1 MLILAMLKIQVIDW
15 RSLWS
20 PPEAATFHDSD
31 RPFEEGMCLKLGLH
45 TPDFYGKG
53 KKKKRKDLMVFP
65 CLALETLR
73 EKAFVKHHLGQP
85 GLATWL
91 SQATRSEAKHG
102 MEDLTKFS
110 GRGLGD
116 KVF

>member
-1 MLILAMLKIQVIDW
+1 MLKIGLIDW

-20 PPEAATFHDSD
+20 PPGAATFHDSE
-31 RPFEEGMCLKLGLH
+31 RPFEEGVCLKLGLH
-45 TPDFYGKG
+45 TPDFHGEGRK
-53 KKKKRKDLMVFP
+53 KDLMVFP

-73 EKAFVKHHLGQP
+73 EKTFVKHHLEQP

-102 MEDLTKFS
+102 MED
-110 GRGLGD
+110 
-116 KVF
+116 